1 MSFFLQNN
9 FSEFKKKSLSKSDL
23 SLFTIFLS
31 AILLYNTH
39 TSNTLQIFN
48 HDNVVKHEFIFKNAA
63 VIELSSLT
71 FSIHNNVVVQDVEE
85 GKIIKNKSKKN
96 FICHAEN
103 YSASV
108 TNKFI

>member
-1 MSFFLQNN
+1 MKFEF
-9 FSEFKKKSLSKSDL
+9 EFKNETMIELL
-23 SLFTIFLS
+23 SLP
-31 AILLYNTH
+31 
-39 TSNTLQIFN
+39 
-48 HDNVVKHEFIFKNAA
+48 
-63 VIELSSLT
+63 
-71 FSIHNNVVVQDVEE
+71 FSIHNIVVVQDVEE